1 MENEIRIFKNPL
13 FGDIRTAGTSEEPL
27 SCLSDVCKAL
37 DLLQGDVKRRLDDGL
52 VSTQPIVDSLGRT
65 QQANFVN
72 EDGLYDVIL
81 DSRKPEAKA
90 FRKWITSEV
99 LPTIRKHGAYM
110 TDKTIEQ
117 ALLNPDTV
125 IKLATTL
132 KKERE
137 ERLALQ
143 AKNAEQLV
151 VIAEQN
157 AKIQDMTAKSTYCE
171 KVLAS
176 SELVEVTL
184 IAQDYGTTAT
194 IMNRF
199 LHEAGIQFRQGST
212 WVLYEPYKCKGYT
225 QSRTLQIPCSDGS
238 TMSKVVTM
246 WTQLG
251 RLFLYE
257 FLKDNYGA
265 LPIVERQDSY
275 VQPYG
280 MMSSTAK
287 KMYKKK
293 K

>member
-1 MENEIRIFKNPL
+1 MENEIRIFNSPA
-13 FGDIRTAGTSEEPL
+13 FGDIRTAGTSDEPL
-27 SCLSDVCKAL
+27 FCLADVCKAL
-37 DLLQGDVKRRLDDGL
+37 DLRSNDVKQRLEKGV
-52 VSTQPIVDSLGRT
+52 VSTHPLKTAGGV
-65 QQANFVN
+65 QQVNFVN

-99 LPTIRKHGAYM
+99 LPSIRKHGAYM
-110 TDKTIEQ
+110 TDTTIEQ
-117 ALLNPDTV
+117 AILNPDML

-132 KKERE
+132 KQERE
-137 ERLALQ
+137 ARRALEV
-143 AKNAEQLV
+143 KNAEQLAMIV
-151 VIAEQN
+151 EQD

-199 LHEAGIQFRQGST
+199 LHEAGIQFRQGNT
-212 WVLYEPYKCKGYT
+212 WVLYEKYKYKGYT
-225 QSRTLQIPCSDGS
+225 QSKTIDISRSDGS
-238 TMSKVVTM
+238 SMSRVMTM

-257 FLKDNYGA
+257 FLKSNYGA
-265 LPIVERQDSY
+265 LPIVERDENY

-280 MMSSTAK
+280 LMSSTAK
-287 KMYKKK
+287 KMYKKIS
-293 K
+293 

>member
-1 MENEIRIFKNPL
+1 MENEIRIFKSPL

-27 SCLSDVCKAL
+27 FCLSDVCKAL

-110 TDKTIEQ
+110 TDKIIEQ

-287 KMYKKK
+287 KKYKKK

>member
-1 MENEIRIFKNPL
+1 MENEIRIFNSPA
-13 FGDIRTAGTSEEPL
+13 FGDIRTAGTSDEPL
-27 SCLSDVCKAL
+27 FCLADVCKAL
-37 DLLQGDVKRRLDDGL
+37 GLQSKHVMERLEKGV
-52 VSTQPIVDSLGRT
+52 VSNGPLRT
-65 QQANFVN
+65 AGGIQQVNFVN

-99 LPTIRKHGAYM
+99 LPSIRKHGAYM
-110 TDKTIEQ
+110 TDTTIEQ
-117 ALLNPDTV
+117 AILNPDML

-132 KKERE
+132 KQERE
-137 ERLALQ
+137 ARRALE
-143 AKNAEQLV
+143 AKNAEQLA
-151 VIAEQN
+151 VIVEQD

-212 WVLYEPYKCKGYT
+212 WVLYEKYKYKGYT
-225 QSRTLQIPCSDGS
+225 QSKTIDISRSDGS
-238 TMSKVVTM
+238 SMSRVMTM

-257 FLKDNYGA
+257 FLKSNYGA
-265 LPIVERQDSY
+265 LPIVERDENY

-280 MMSSTAK
+280 LMSSTAK

-293 K
+293 S

>member
-1 MENEIRIFKNPL
+1 MENEIQIFKSPL
-13 FGDIRTAGTSEEPL
+13 FGDIRTAGTSQEPL
-27 SCLSDVCKAL
+27 FCLSDVCKAL
-37 DLLQGDVKRRLDDGL
+37 DLQAAAVMRRLDDG
-52 VSTQPIVDSLGRT
+52 VISSHPISDNLGRC

-151 VIAEQN
+151 VIAEQD